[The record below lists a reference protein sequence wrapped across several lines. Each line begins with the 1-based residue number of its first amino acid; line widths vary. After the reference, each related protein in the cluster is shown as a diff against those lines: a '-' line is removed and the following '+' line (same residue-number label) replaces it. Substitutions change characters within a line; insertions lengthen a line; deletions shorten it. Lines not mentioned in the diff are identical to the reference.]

1 VKKLIALLLVSSSLP
16 ALSRPLSTMSATGTI
31 SIVCDSDVLLSGGNI
46 RATLPV
52 PPSDGCDLNI
62 IDSDDTSG
70 KYLIGFPASINPK
83 LYPHQRVGLTSLA
96 GAWIVK
102 DRPQRYKITPQTS
115 KFYVDTGGD
124 DTNDGISL
132 PLKTFA
138 AVKVVLQRELDFNG
152 MTPLILPTLNQT
164 WTNDPLSLDGGYVG
178 GYLPQLTP
186 NGNGKFTWLERAS
199 ASRSATGLGSTS
211 A

>member
-1 VKKLIALLLVSSSLP
+1 LL
-16 ALSRPLSTMSATGTI
+16 AAT
-31 SIVCDSDVLLSGGNI
+31 SGQ
-46 RATLPV
+46 RCLCLRV
-52 PPSDGCDLNI
+52 DGCDLNV

-152 MTPLILPTLNQT
+152 MTPVILPTLNQT
-164 WTNDPLSLDGGYVG
+164 WTNDPLSLDGGFVG
-178 GYLPQLTP
+178 GYLRAAHAERQRQIHYGW
-186 NGNGKFTWLERAS
+186 NGLLHRG
-199 ASRSATGLGSTS
+199 SRRGL
-211 A
+211 ARHPA